1 MNCRFCGR
9 TLQHVFIDL
18 GTAPPSN
25 SFLEERQLGQPETY
39 YPLRVFVCDGCF
51 LVQTEDYKKSS
62 EIFTGDYVYFS
73 SISTTWIEHCR
84 GYVETITAR
93 LGLDRQSRVIEIASN
108 DGYLLQFFVQKGV
121 PCIGVEP
128 TSCTAAAARKK
139 GIRVIERFFD
149 SGLARELAQR
159 NEAADL
165 VIGNNVLA
173 HVPEINDFVE
183 GVRTVLKP
191 TGTATFEFP
200 HLLRLIESNQFD
212 TIYHEHFSYFSLGS
226 VSRIFSAHG
235 LAVYDVEELP
245 THGGSLRVYA
255 KPSEN
260 EAPQVSDKVRK
271 LLTREIEIGM
281 EDIAFYGGFK
291 ERVLQTKIEF
301 TGFLLKAKRERRRVV
316 GYGAA
321 AKGNT
326 LLNFCG
332 IKSDLIEYVVD
343 ASLSKQGRYLPGSRI
358 PVVKEEAL
366 KRDKPD
372 YVIVFPWNIEQEI
385 TEQLRYVRSWG
396 GRFVTVIPTL
406 QVK

>member
-9 TLQHVFIDL
+9 TLRHVFVDL

-25 SFLEERQLGQPETY
+25 SFLEQRQLSQPESY
-39 YPLRVFVCDGCF
+39 YPLRVLVCDGCF

-62 EIFTGDYVYFS
+62 EIFTADYAYFS
-73 SISTTWIEHCR
+73 SISTTWLEHCR
-84 GYVETITAR
+84 RYVEMITAR
-93 LGLDRQSRVIEIASN
+93 LGLDRLSRVIEIASN

-121 PCIGVEP
+121 PCIGIEP
-128 TSCTAAAARKK
+128 TSSTAAAARKK

-149 SGLARELAQR
+149 SGLARELAQA
-159 NEAADL
+159 NESADL

-173 HVPEINDFVE
+173 HVPDINDFVE
-183 GVRTVLKP
+183 GIRTVLKP

-200 HLLRLIESNQFD
+200 HLWRLIDANQFD

-226 VSRIFSAHG
+226 VSRIFSEHG

-255 KPSEN
+255 KHSGN
-260 EAPQVSDKVRK
+260 EAFEVSARVRS
-271 LLTREIEIGM
+271 LLARELEVGM
-281 EDIAFYGGFK
+281 EDIAFYHGFK
-291 ERVLQTKIEF
+291 DRVLRAKIEF
-301 TGFLLKAKRERRRVV
+301 VGFLLEAKRDRRRVV

-332 IKSDLIEYVVD
+332 IKADLIEYVVD
-343 ASLSKQGRYLPGSRI
+343 ASPSKQGRYLPGSRI
-358 PVVKEEAL
+358 PVVKEEVL
-366 KRDKPD
+366 KKDKPD
-372 YVIVFPWNIEQEI
+372 YVIVFPWNIESEI

-396 GRFVTVIPTL
+396 GRFVTAIPAL